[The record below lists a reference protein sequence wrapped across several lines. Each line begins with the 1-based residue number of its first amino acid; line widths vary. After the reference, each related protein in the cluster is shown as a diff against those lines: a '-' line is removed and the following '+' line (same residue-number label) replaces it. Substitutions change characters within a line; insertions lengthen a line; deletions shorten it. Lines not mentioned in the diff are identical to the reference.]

1 MQQESSRP
9 LRVGEMIRRELTML
23 LRNEVK
29 DPRISEIILYDV
41 VVTKD
46 LSLARVYF
54 SPMNIQD
61 DSKEIIKGLNSA
73 SGFLRTLLSKKLSL
87 RKTPELRF
95 LVDNTEAKSDK
106 IDQLIKYENSKL

>member
-1 MQQESSRP
+1 MQQESTRP

-23 LRNEVK
+23 IRNEVK

-46 LSLARVYF
+46 LSLARIFF

-61 DSKEIIKGLNSA
+61 DPTEILEGLNSA
-73 SGFLRTLLSKKLSL
+73 SGYLRTLLSKKLLL
-87 RKTPELRF
+87 RKIPELKF
-95 LVDNTEAKSDK
+95 LS
-106 IDQLIKYENSKL
+106 